1 MADNLDSL
9 MQGFINTFIS
19 KATAAIAK
27 SNVGGG
33 GGVGGGVTPGAALAG
48 AAAATAASS
57 MTASFPPLQQA
68 SNLALA
74 TARTTLFGGAQGT
87 AGAQAMQMA
96 LSRAGTVN
104 SPLDAALAIQKAQSM
119 GLGPALSNFNQVTQS
134 AATVSNL
141 LPGIGV
147 SGGMQ
152 VMSALQQPQQVNMA
166 RLIGIQLRGPDG
178 MPAQIN
184 DVINQIWQ
192 QMVKIYGGS
201 GPTKQELALS
211 LMPGNATY
219 SMITTYFG
227 NDEFLKQAI
236 ITGLYAKASGA
247 KNLSQ
252 KELLRVGVTTPE
264 VLAQSKRRTQ
274 NLGYLQSVSGGM
286 LTGAEM
292 GQALGGALTDFAT
305 SLNNAI
311 PVLSAL
317 AGMGAAGST
326 FNVGFAEGGTPAVN
340 KPAIVG
346 ERGPE
351 VFIPTTPGYIVPNHM
366 LPQGNGSS
374 WPAFM
379 KDGGDIPHGTGADI
393 RRWSVAFL
401 TQLGQK
407 TGSNLNTPANLEAI
421 GRWAQREGGWKMN
434 DAAYNPLNT
443 TQGMPGSW
451 KMNDLGNG
459 MGVMGY
465 KSFQDGI
472 DATIKTI
479 LSRDGKRY
487 KGILNAL
494 KKGDNALRVLDAV
507 GKSDWGTP
515 GGDWN
520 KFRAV
525 WDSKASPLPGYIT
538 PGEPGTNTGTGSILT
553 GGSSTDIAGMFG
565 SASEVISFMRAKPE
579 LGNLAIKPTTFGN
592 RRSGG
597 TVSAGVKYVVGE
609 NGPEKFV
616 PSGQGPGG
624 AINYGGVTI
633 NIHEVPSTMNEE
645 ALVREIQRA
654 LDVNNIQRRAATE

>member
-1 MADNLDSL
+1 MPDNLDSL
-9 MQGFINTFIS
+9 MQGFVNTLIS

-27 SNVGGG
+27 SNVSGGG
-33 GGVGGGVTPGAALAG
+33 IGGGGGVTPGAALAG

-74 TARTTLFGGAQGT
+74 TARTTLFGGAPTT
-87 AGAQAMQMA
+87 AGTQAMQMA
-96 LSRAGTVN
+96 LSRSSTVV
-104 SPLDAALAIQKAQSM
+104 SPLDAPLALQRAQAM
-119 GLGPALSNFNQVTQS
+119 GLSPALSGFNNVMAGASQ
-134 AATVSNL
+134 VSNL
-141 LPGIGV
+141 LPGVGV

-152 VMSALQQPQQVNMA
+152 VMSALQQPQTVNMA

-184 DVINQIWQ
+184 DVVNQIWQ
-192 QMVKIYGGS
+192 QMVRLYGGS

-211 LMPGNATY
+211 LLPGNATW
-219 SMITTYFG
+219 SMITNYFG
-227 NDEFLKQAI
+227 TDEFLKQAI
-236 ITGLYAKASGA
+236 VTGLYAKASGA

-264 VLAQSKRRTQ
+264 ILAQSKRRTQ
-274 NLGYLQSVSGGM
+274 SLGFLQSVSGGM

-292 GQALGGALTDFAT
+292 GQAVGGAMTDFAT

-317 AGMGAAGST
+317 AGLGAAGST
-326 FNVGFAEGGTPAVN
+326 FNVGYAEGGNPAVN

-351 VFIPTTPGYIVPNHM
+351 VFIPSTSGYIVPNHM

-379 KDGGDIPHGTGADI
+379 KDGGNIPHGTGADI
-393 RRWSVAFL
+393 KKWSTAFL

-407 TGSNLNTPANLEAI
+407 MGVNLNTPANLEAI

-443 TQGMPGSW
+443 TQPMEGSW
-451 KMNDLGNG
+451 KMNDLGSG
-459 MGVMGY
+459 MGVQGY
-465 KSFQDGI
+465 SNFQSGI

-479 LSRDGKRY
+479 MSKDGKRY
-487 KGILNAL
+487 KGILEAL

-507 GKSDWGTP
+507 GKSPWGTP
-515 GGDWN
+515 GGEWS

-538 PGEPGTNTGTGSILT
+538 PGELGSNTETGSTSLFGDPAV
-553 GGSSTDIAGMFG
+553 GGAFA
-565 SASEVISFMRAKPE
+565 SAADVISFMRAKPQF
-579 LGNLAIKPTTFGN
+579 GNLAISAPVIGK
-592 RRSGG
+592 RKSGG
-597 TVSAGVKYVVGE
+597 NVSAGVNYLVGE
-609 NGPEKFV
+609 AGPEKFV
-616 PSGQGPGG
+616 PSSAPSGG

-633 NIHEVPSTMNEE
+633 HIHGVPQTMNEE

-654 LDVNNIQRRAATE
+654 LEVNNIHRRAASE